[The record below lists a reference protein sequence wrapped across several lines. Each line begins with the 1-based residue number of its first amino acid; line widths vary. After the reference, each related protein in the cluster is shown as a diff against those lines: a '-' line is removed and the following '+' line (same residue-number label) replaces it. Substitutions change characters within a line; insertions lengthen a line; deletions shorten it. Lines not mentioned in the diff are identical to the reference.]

1 MDSAQ
6 IRQAFLSY
14 FETQQHKVLPSSSL
28 VPEGD
33 NTLMFA
39 NAGMNQFKDIFT
51 GQSARLFPRATT
63 SQKCVRAGGK
73 HNDLENVGKTARH
86 HTFFEMLGNFSFG
99 DYFKEGAIR
108 FAWEFLT
115 QTIKL
120 DTQKLYITVH
130 DSDDEAAK
138 IWADLTG
145 FPPERIVK
153 MGDKDNFWAMGETG
167 PCGPCSEIHVDQG
180 SSVGCQRPEC
190 NLFCDC
196 DRFLEIWNLVFMQ
209 YEQKADGSRAPL
221 PNPCIDTGMGL
232 ERLAAVANGQKSN
245 YDTDLFGPL
254 LQKVAELTGVAY
266 NRGEAG
272 VSHRVL
278 ADHAKAA
285 TFLICDGILPSNE
298 GRGYVLRR
306 IMRRAIRHAYLLGR
320 REPTLTVLTR
330 VVVDIYNKA
339 YPALNQR
346 LERVLSIIERE
357 ENGFLRTIEKGIQLF
372 EANKSEW
379 KSLGHVPGEAA
390 FKLYDTFGFPLD
402 LTEVMA
408 EAEGLGI
415 DAKGFDVCMAEQRR
429 KAQEASM
436 FKTSQL
442 AGLNWTKLHDGE
454 QEFCGY
460 TPSETSSKILRFA
473 HTADGQLLIVPAK
486 STFYAESGGQ
496 VGDRGQVIIDGNTV
510 TVLDCQLVEGLRTLI
525 MDTSYTESPTVETH
539 LVQSI
544 DKARRKA
551 TQSNHT
557 CTHLL
562 HKALKEV
569 IGEHA
574 EQRGSW
580 VGPTHLR
587 FDFPNN
593 EAVSK
598 DHLAQVETRVNELI
612 QMDLCVSTRL
622 SSLDQARNE
631 GVTALFG
638 EKYGSEVRVV
648 SIESESKELCGGTHL
663 ERTGEAMAFVIR
675 SESSVASGIRRI
687 EAITGPAALSEL
699 FGARQQVK
707 NVATKLQTQAVDIEN
722 RLGQLQDDHQSLRK
736 ENSHLK
742 RELVMNR
749 LEEKLTKLPCIG
761 DVPYLAEILDDVD
774 AGDLR
779 GAADAIRSRHA
790 ELPMLL
796 ATQGKDKVGIL
807 ISFPKS
813 WVKEKGAHAGKIL
826 KPLGEHIQGGGGG
839 SPEMAQAGGKR
850 PAGLPDVL
858 AGFKEAL
865 KGLILKN

>member
-6 IRQAFLSY
+6 IRQAFLRY
-14 FETQQHKVLPSSSL
+14 FESQQHKILPSSSL

-51 GQSARLFPRATT
+51 GQTARVFPRATT

-108 FAWEFLT
+108 LAWEFLT
-115 QTIKL
+115 EVVKL
-120 DTQKLYITVH
+120 DRTKLYITIH
-130 DSDDEAAK
+130 DSDDEAGR
-138 IWADLTG
+138 IWANLTG

-180 SSVGCQRPEC
+180 SSVGCGRPEC

-209 YEQKADGSRAPL
+209 FEQKADGRRIPL

-232 ERLAAVANGQKSN
+232 ERLAAVASGQQSN
-245 YDTDLFGPL
+245 YDTDLFVPL
-254 LQKVAELTGVAY
+254 LKKVAELTGVAY
-266 NRGEAG
+266 SRGEAG

-306 IMRRAIRHAYLLGR
+306 IMRRAIRHAYLMGR
-320 REPTLTVLTR
+320 REPTLPLLCK
-330 VVVDIYNKA
+330 VVVDIYSQA
-339 YPALNQR
+339 YPVL
-346 LERVLSIIERE
+346 LERMDRVLSIIERE
-357 ENGFLRTIEKGIQLF
+357 ELGFLRTIDKGIHLF

-379 KSLGHVPGEAA
+379 KTLGQVPGEAA

-408 EAEGLGI
+408 EAEGLRI
-415 DAKGFDVCMAEQRR
+415 DAKGFELCMSEQRR
-429 KAQEASM
+429 KAQECSM
-436 FKTSQL
+436 FKTSLL
-442 AGLNWTKLHDGE
+442 AGLTWNQLNAGE
-454 QEFCGY
+454 QVFCGY
-460 TPSETSSKILRFA
+460 ENSQASSLILRYA
-473 HTADGQLLIVPAK
+473 HTAEGQLLIVPAQCA
-486 STFYAESGGQ
+486 FYAESGGQ
-496 VGDRGQVIIDGNTV
+496 VGDRGQVVIDGNTV
-510 TVLDCQLVEGLRTLI
+510 AVLDCQLVEGLRTLV
-525 MDTSYTESPTVETH
+525 MDPSYGEVPKASSPILQT
-539 LVQSI
+539 I
-544 DKARRKA
+544 DLERRKA
-551 TQSNHT
+551 TQCNHT

-587 FDFPNN
+587 FDFPHN

-598 DHLAQVETRVNELI
+598 EQLARVEARVNALI
-612 QMDLCVSTRL
+612 QSDLAVSTRW
-622 SSLDQARNE
+622 SSLDQAKAE

-638 EKYGSEVRVV
+638 EKYGSTVRVV
-648 SIESESKELCGGTHL
+648 SIDKESKELCGGTHL
-663 ERTGEAMAFVIR
+663 QHTGEAMAFVIR
-675 SESSVASGIRRI
+675 SESSVASGVRRI
-687 EAITGPAALSEL
+687 EATTGAVALSEL

-707 NVATKLQTQAVDIEN
+707 NCAMRLQTQIPELEN
-722 RLGQLQDDHQSLRK
+722 RVGQLQEDYQALRK
-736 ENSHLK
+736 EATCLK
-742 RELVMNR
+742 QEGIMLR
-749 LEEKLTKLPCIG
+749 LEGKLADLPCIG
-761 DVPYLAEILDDVD
+761 SVPYLAEILEEVD

-779 GAADAIRSRHA
+779 GAAEAIRSRHG
-790 ELPMLL
+790 ELPILL
-796 ATQGKDKVGIL
+796 ASRSKDKVAVL
-807 ISFPKS
+807 IAFPKS
-813 WVKEKGAHAGKIL
+813 WVKERGAHAGKML
-826 KPLGEHIQGGGGG
+826 KPLGEFIQGGGGG
-839 SPEMAQAGGKR
+839 SPEMAQAGGRR
-850 PAGLPDVL
+850 PEGLPQVL

-865 KGLILKN
+865 QGMIKG